1 MGTMTRLFG
10 GESSDAISSK
20 SDKLTAPTDAS
31 VITPLNPGNFAS
43 IRTTPVVDAPR
54 YFTEEE
60 AKAMKDLAKEKTEN
74 ARHAKKAY
82 KSLTQIEEADA
93 KVHKSHRKYE
103 GAVATN
109 ELVKKKADVGLA
121 KKLHGLRPGYAR
133 LGIGLE
139 KAETRATERIEAIKA
154 KLLGGAG
161 K

>member
-10 GESSDAISSK
+10 GDSSDAISHK
-20 SDKLTAPTDAS
+20 SEKLTAPTDAS
-31 VITPLNPGNFAS
+31 VITPLNPGNFSS

-93 KVHKSHRKYE
+93 KVHKAHRKYE
-103 GAVATN
+103 GAVAVN
-109 ELVKKKADVGLA
+109 ELTKKKADVGLA

-139 KAETRATERIEAIKA
+139 KAENRATERIEAIKA
-154 KLLGGAG
+154 KLLGGTEQ
-161 K
+161 

>member
-1 MGTMTRLFG
+1 
-10 GESSDAISSK
+10 
-20 SDKLTAPTDAS
+20 
-31 VITPLNPGNFAS
+31 
-43 IRTTPVVDAPR
+43 
-54 YFTEEE
+54 
-60 AKAMKDLAKEKTEN
+60 MKKLAKEKTEG

-82 KSLTQIEEADA
+82 KSLIQIEDADA

-109 ELVKKKADVGLA
+109 ELTKKKADVGLA

-139 KAETRATERIEAIKA
+139 KAENRATERIEAIKA
-154 KLLGGAG
+154 KLLGGTD

>member
-1 MGTMTRLFG
+1 MGMMTKLFG

-20 SDKLTAPTDAS
+20 SEKLTAPTDAS
-31 VITPLNPGNFAS
+31 VITPLNPGSFAS

-54 YFTEEE
+54 YFTADE
-60 AKAMKDLAKEKTEN
+60 ADAMKQLAKEKTEN
-74 ARHAKKAY
+74 ACHAKKAY

-93 KVHKSHRKYE
+93 KVHKAHRKYE

-133 LGIGLE
+133 LGVNLE

-154 KLLGGAG
+154 KLLGGTEQ
-161 K
+161 

>member
-10 GESSDAISSK
+10 GEGSDAISSK
-20 SDKLTAPTDAS
+20 NEKLSAPTDAS

-43 IRTTPVVDAPR
+43 IRTSPVVDAPR

-60 AKAMKDLAKEKTEN
+60 ANAMKKLAKEKTEG

-103 GAVATN
+103 GTVATN
-109 ELVKKKADVGLA
+109 ELTKKKADVGLA
-121 KKLHGLRPGYAR
+121 KTLHGLRPGYAR

-139 KAETRATERIEAIKA
+139 KAENRATERIEAIKA
-154 KLLGGAG
+154 KLLGGTE

>member
-10 GESSDAISSK
+10 GEASDAISSK
-20 SDKLTAPTDAS
+20 SDKLTAPTDGS
-31 VITPLNPGNFAS
+31 VITPLNPGNFTS

-54 YFTEEE
+54 YFGKEE
-60 AKAMKDLAKEKTEN
+60 ADAMKKLAKEKTEG

-82 KSLTQIEEADA
+82 KSLIQIEEADA

-109 ELVKKKADVGLA
+109 ELTKKKADVGLA

-139 KAETRATERIEAIKA
+139 KAENRATERIEAIKA
-154 KLLGGAG
+154 KLLGGAE

>member
-10 GESSDAISSK
+10 GEVSDAISSK

-43 IRTTPVVDAPR
+43 IRTSPVVDAPR

-60 AKAMKDLAKEKTEN
+60 ANAMKNLAKEKTEG

-82 KSLTQIEEADA
+82 KSLSQTEEADA
-93 KVHKSHRKYE
+93 KVHKAHRKYE
-103 GAVATN
+103 GAVAVN
-109 ELVKKKADVGLA
+109 ELTKKKADVGLA
-121 KKLHGLRPGYAR
+121 KKLHGLRPGYSR
-133 LGIGLE
+133 LGVGLE
-139 KAETRATERIEAIKA
+139 KAENRAAERIEAIKA
-154 KLLGGAG
+154 KLLGGSE

>member
-10 GESSDAISSK
+10 GEASDAISSK

-43 IRTTPVVDAPR
+43 IRTSPVVDTPR

-60 AKAMKDLAKEKTEN
+60 ANAMKKLAKEKTEG

-82 KSLTQIEEADA
+82 KSLIQIEDADA

-109 ELVKKKADVGLA
+109 ELTKKKADVGLA

-139 KAETRATERIEAIKA
+139 KAENRATERIEAIKA
-154 KLLGGAG
+154 KLLGGTE

>member
-20 SDKLTAPTDAS
+20 NEKLSAPTDAS

-43 IRTTPVVDAPR
+43 IRTSPVVDAPR
-54 YFTEEE
+54 YFDKQE
-60 AKAMKDLAKEKTEN
+60 ADKLKELAKEKTEN

-93 KVHKSHRKYE
+93 KVHKAHRKYE

-109 ELVKKKADVGLA
+109 ELTKKKADVGLA

-139 KAETRATERIEAIKA
+139 NSENRATERIEAIKA
-154 KLLGGAG
+154 KLLQGAN
-161 K
+161 